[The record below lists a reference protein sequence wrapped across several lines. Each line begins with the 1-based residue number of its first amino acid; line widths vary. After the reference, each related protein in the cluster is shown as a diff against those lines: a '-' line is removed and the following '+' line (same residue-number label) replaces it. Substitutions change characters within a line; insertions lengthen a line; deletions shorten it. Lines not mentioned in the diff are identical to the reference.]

1 MSESLI
7 NEAAFIAMM
16 KAKINAA
23 MLAAAEPALQAALKE
38 IERRMREELAKH
50 IISTIETRFE
60 LYKDQRSIH
69 IVIDQR

>member
-1 MSESLI
+1 MSAPLI
-7 NEAAFIAMM
+7 NEEAFIATM
-16 KAKINAA
+16 KAKLNAA

-60 LYKDQRSIH
+60 LYKHERSIH